1 MFSKCSKLNL
11 VSHVKS
17 TNVQKKS
24 CFLAFEITYSS
35 DCARAGC
42 LICQV
47 FSASCAWTLWK
58 DLVGRKTGLLLF
70 LMQCELIGCEF
81 KVSYKYL
88 KTILLLTNH
97 LEYLEEKECSPY
109 NSGPLCTRSDFL
121 GVQKSE
127 SERTQISESMLL
139 PVIQNWPQEPRPHST
154 SIWQKPRQVCR
165 TWFCCFCFVSH
176 VGCISGHP
184 HTLLPDGQ

>member
-1 MFSKCSKLNL
+1 MLQIKSCVTCEVYKCTKKKLFFSFQNYVQLRLCQSWLSNMSGIFSKLCLDI
-11 VSHVKS
+11 V
-17 TNVQKKS
+17 
-24 CFLAFEITYSS
+24 EGSS
-35 DCARAGC
+35 
-42 LICQV
+42 
-47 FSASCAWTLWK
+47 
-58 DLVGRKTGLLLF
+58 GRKTRLLLF
-70 LMQCELIGCEF
+70 LMQCELIDCER
-81 KVSYKYL
+81 KGSYKYL
-88 KTILLLTNH
+88 TTILLLTNH
-97 LEYLEEKECSPY
+97 LEYLEEKEWSPY

-139 PVIQNWPQEPRPHST
+139 PVIQNCPQEPRPHSM

-184 HTLLPDGQ
+184 HTLMPDGQ